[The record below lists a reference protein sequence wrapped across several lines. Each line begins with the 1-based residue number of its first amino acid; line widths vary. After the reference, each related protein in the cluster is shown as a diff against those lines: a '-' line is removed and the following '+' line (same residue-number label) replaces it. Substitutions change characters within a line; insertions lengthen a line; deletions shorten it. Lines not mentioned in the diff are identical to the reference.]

1 MVDSYLK
8 QRSSKD
14 WKKSE
19 KHGAGEWLA
28 ERWTSVALFF
38 LTLWAAWSAFGL
50 ANQGYEA
57 ALIFFKSPVNAGLM
71 ALTFIITIWHTY
83 MGLNANLLDYFPT
96 ARALKIVSLLLCL
109 LLLAAALGGLF
120 LAYTSPVGA

>member
-8 QRSSKD
+8 QRSAKD

-28 ERWTSVALFF
+28 ERWTSVALLF

-57 ALIFFKSPVNAGLM
+57 ALAFVKVPLNAGLL
-71 ALTFIITIWHTY
+71 AATFVITMWHTY
-83 MGLNANLLDYFPT
+83 MGLNANVLDYFPNS
-96 ARALKIVSLLLCL
+96 RALRLLNLLFCL
-109 LLLAAALGGLF
+109 AVLAVALGGIY
-120 LAYTSPVGA
+120 LAFKA